1 MIALH
6 SKPVLSP
13 QVVLREE
20 SDDWAMLF
28 DPSTGNAFGIDP
40 VGVFIVKQLDGNKSI
55 MEIVR
60 GLGELFEAVPP
71 EADKDAIELVD
82 DLRRKGLASL

>member
-1 MIALH
+1 MVERH

-20 SDDWAMLF
+20 SDDWAVLF
-28 DPSTGNAFGIDP
+28 DPSTGKAFGIDP

-55 MEIVR
+55 IEIVR
-60 GLGELFEAVPP
+60 GLGELFEGVPP
-71 EADKDAIELVD
+71 EADKDAIELVEC
-82 DLRRKGLASL
+82 LRQQGLARI

>member
-1 MIALH
+1 MVEPD

-20 SDDWAMLF
+20 SDEWAVLF
-28 DPSTGNAFGIDP
+28 DPSTGNAFAVDP
-40 VGVFIVKQLDGNKSI
+40 VGVFIVKQLDGTKSI

-60 GLGELFEAVPP
+60 ELGELFEAVPP
-71 EADKDAIELVD
+71 EADKDAIEFVD
-82 DLRRKGLASL
+82 GLRQKGLASI